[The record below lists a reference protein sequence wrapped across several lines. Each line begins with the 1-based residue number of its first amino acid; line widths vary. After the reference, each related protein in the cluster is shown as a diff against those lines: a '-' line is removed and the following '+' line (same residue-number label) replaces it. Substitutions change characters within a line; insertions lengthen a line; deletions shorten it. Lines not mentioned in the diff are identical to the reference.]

1 MNGLLL
7 HAVHAE
13 EESGLLHIII
23 HTLKDSIHLIPF
35 LFIAFLI
42 IELIEHKLS
51 KKTEK
56 LIAKAGK
63 GGPIIGALLGGIP
76 QCGFSVVATNLYITR
91 IISLGTLISIYLST
105 SDEMIPVLLSSDAP
119 FSKVAAI
126 VGIKVLIGMVV
137 GFIIDLIIRETHKED
152 KKNKKSAKTKDEFHI
167 CKDEHCHCE
176 NGIIK
181 STIIHTIKTL
191 LFIFIITFII
201 NVLFEHFVSEEVVEE
216 FMESHK
222 LIAPMFASLIGLI
235 PNCGASVMISQIYVE
250 GVITFG
256 TAMAG
261 LLTNSGLALLVL
273 FRQNKNIKDNIRIIT
288 LIYILG
294 ILFGYIF
301 NLIGIAI

>member
-1 MNGLLL
+1 MFDLVL
-7 HAVHAE
+7 HAVEGEAE
-13 EESGLLHIII
+13 GGFMDIVLDTLLDGV
-23 HTLKDSIHLIPF
+23 KLIPF

-56 LIAKAGK
+56 AIAKAGK
-63 GGPIIGALLGGIP
+63 GGPLIGALLGGIP

-119 FSKVAAI
+119 ISKVLSI

-137 GFIIDLIIRETHKED
+137 GFIIDLVIRETHKKD
-152 KKNKKSAKTKDEFHI
+152 KKKEHKHEDFHV
-167 CKDEHCHCE
+167 CEDEHCHCE
-176 NGIIK
+176 EGILK
-181 STIIHTIKTL
+181 SSIIHTLKTL
-191 LFIFIITFII
+191 VFILLITFGL
-201 NVLFEHFVSEEVVEE
+201 NLLFGYVIDEEVVEE

-222 LIAPMFASLIGLI
+222 LLAPMFASLIGLI

-273 FRQNKNIKDNIRIIT
+273 FRQNKNIKETLKILA
-288 LIYILG
+288 LIYFLG
-294 ILFGYIF
+294 IAFGYIF